1 MEWRIF
7 VEKLEYVCVS
17 SLGLKAFVDLL
28 FLLFLQSSSKGD
40 TVEVL
45 KKQIQEKDSQIS
57 EGMWS

>member
-1 MEWRIF
+1 MEWQIF
-7 VEKLEYVCVS
+7 VEKLEYVYVS

>member
-1 MEWRIF
+1 MANF
-7 VEKLEYVCVS
+7 LEKLEYVYVS

>member
-1 MEWRIF
+1 MEWQIF
-7 VEKLEYVCVS
+7 VEKLEYVYVS

-28 FLLFLQSSSKGD
+28 FLLFLQSFSKGD